1 MWLGTLFSFLGMQ
14 MQVIARGYLAYDL
27 TGKNSALGGVML
39 AFGVPQLLLGLWG
52 GVLADRL
59 PKRHLL
65 VVCQTIIA
73 VNSAWVATMIEM
85 DAIEYWMLIVAG
97 IVQGAGF
104 AFIGPARQ
112 AFISD
117 LVGKDSIGNAVVLQ
131 QLSMNSTRVIGP
143 SIAGAMIAVPLI
155 GVAGVYYVT
164 TIGFVLATVT
174 MLRLPKGNPQRTTNR
189 ASPLQDMAEGLR
201 YVRSRPSI
209 LLLILTSFCVVMIGF
224 PYQSFLPSIAKDVYG
239 VHAGGLGALSSV
251 AAIGAVAST
260 ILVATYAEHRRAWA
274 FQPLLALAFG
284 VSLIALGVAPS
295 FVFGLVMMVFV
306 GGLASAFQS
315 LNNSLT
321 MSFTDGQ
328 FHGRVQSISMLS
340 WSLFGLVALPIG
352 IVADHIG
359 IQETLMLQGGA
370 VVILVVVLQMMGR
383 TESVIA
389 DRRPIP
395 VVHDV
400 AGAPAGGR

>member
-1 MWLGTLFSFLGMQ
+1 

-73 VNSAWVATMIEM
+73 VNSAWLATMIELG
-85 DAIEYWMLIVAG
+85 AIQYWMLIVAG
-97 IVQGAGF
+97 VVQGAGF

-174 MLRLPKGNPQRTTNR
+174 MLRLPKGNPQRTDR
-189 ASPLQDMAEGLR
+189 QSPLADMAEGLR
-201 YVRSRPSI
+201 YVKSRPSI

-224 PYQSFLPSIAKDVYG
+224 PYQTFLPSIAKDVYH
-239 VHAGGLGALSSV
+239 VEANGLGALSSV
-251 AAIGAVAST
+251 AAIGAVLT
-260 ILVATYAEHRRAWA
+260 TVLVATYAEHRRAWS
-274 FQPLLALAFG
+274 FQPMLALAFA
-284 VSLIALGVAPS
+284 VSLIALGLTS
-295 FVFGLVMMVFV
+295 NFIFGLIAMVFV

-321 MSFTDGQ
+321 MAFTDGQ
-328 FHGRVQSISMLS
+328 YHGRVQSISMLS

-352 IVADHIG
+352 MVADRIG
-359 IQETLMLQGGA
+359 IQETLMLQGG
-370 VVILVVVLQMMGR
+370 VVLLLVLALQMFGR
-383 TESVIA
+383 KASVAA
-389 DRRPIP
+389 DRRPLP

-400 AGAPAGGR
+400 AGTPGGR

>member
-284 VSLIALGVAPS
+284 VSLIALGIAPS